1 MSRTNRIFHQ
11 FLADLCINFKRFF
24 MNFHVFFGVVF
35 RIDFLLIFFM
45 EMDPKMGPD
54 LIAGTPFW
62 RPLSGIDFG
71 RHFLLPFG
79 FLFAPFWSL
88 WAPFRHLWT
97 PFRAL
102 LAPFSSLLA
111 NFWLPFALFG
121 FLFFFLWLSFGVFL
135 KASARFQDFCIVF
148 YWFPVI
154 LQEFIMI
161 FFP

>member
-11 FLADLCINFKRFF
+11 FLADLCINFKRLF

-35 RIDFLLIFFM
+35 RIDFLFICFM
-45 EMDPKMGPD
+45 EMDPKMDPD
-54 LIAGTPFW
+54 LVAGTPFW

-88 WAPFRHLWT
+88 WVPFRHRWA

-102 LAPFSSLLA
+102 LAF
-111 NFWLPFALFG
+111 FWLTFCSIWLFFGSYYAPLAPFWCLFG
-121 FLFFFLWLSFGVFL
+121 TCCSFSRFLLRFLFISRDV
-135 KASARFQDFCIVF
+135 A
-148 YWFPVI
+148 
-154 LQEFIMI
+154 
-161 FFP
+161 

>member
-45 EMDPKMGPD
+45 EMDPKMDPD
-54 LIAGTPFW
+54 LVAGTPFW

-88 WAPFRHLWT
+88 WAPFRHRWA

-102 LAPFSSLLA
+102 LVFLVSLFAPFGFFLAPIMLL
-111 NFWLPFALFG
+111 WLPFGDSLAP
-121 FLFFFLWLSFGVFL
+121 
-135 KASARFQDFCIVF
+135 AARFQDFCCVF
-148 YWFPVI
+148 CLFPVM
-154 LQEFIMI
+154 LHEFLMI
-161 FFP
+161 FF

>member
-45 EMDPKMGPD
+45 EMDLKMDPD
-54 LIAGTPFW
+54 LVAGTPFW

-88 WAPFRHLWT
+88 WAPFRHRWA
-97 PFRAL
+97 PFGAV
-102 LAPFSSLLA
+102 LAPF
-111 NFWLPFALFG
+111 WLPLVYCWVLLCFFG
-121 FLFFFLWLSFGVFL
+121 SFLMFFLIHSVGFYDLLMRCLLFFSFCKNFL
-135 KASARFQDFCIVF
+135 
-148 YWFPVI
+148 
-154 LQEFIMI
+154 
-161 FFP
+161 